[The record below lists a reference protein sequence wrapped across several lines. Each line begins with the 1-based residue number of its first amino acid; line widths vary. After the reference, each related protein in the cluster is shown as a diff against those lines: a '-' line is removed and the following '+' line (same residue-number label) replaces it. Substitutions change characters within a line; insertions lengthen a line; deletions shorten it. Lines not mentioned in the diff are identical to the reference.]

1 MKIFF
6 LFICFSLLFFSCTNS
21 SNESDTSFANIT
33 RTVKSKAVDIKFSAS
48 QESSRNL
55 VTDSTKVAYFNLNMV
70 ADNVEYDVSNLKF
83 NKNEAYSF
91 VAKKDFSATVS
102 IDAFDEN
109 DILIAHGSKYKEFKV
124 NHEPSETNVIITLD
138 QIHNNTT
145 SDYKFIPTIH
155 DTSNLKTDDVLD
167 YYRFNSDK
175 TLLTF
180 DSEKGPFYQI
190 DLKNIAILSC
200 TSSNAEIKFFLLE
213 NDLLTID
220 LYSDELP
227 YNYEYIFDL
236 NDIAN
241 QSSIGENN
249 YIFNAT
255 DYEGNQIPTDCTHE
269 ILSGENYV
277 TISANGVNVAQV
289 ILPTEQYGNCEILW
303 SSIKD
308 LACEGQIIYSNKY
321 AISTYV
327 NGIWKQNKH
336 ENWNEPAIDSAGNS
350 ILGTGESGACDYN
363 FRYSIETSL
372 GETEDIYL
380 GENNFDKGTYQ
391 EGEYIKSTTILRSD
405 NHATTECQI
414 FDTFFS
420 FDFDDGALFHISLED
435 GTVLYTSE
443 TMPIE
448 EYIDSYGVLLTNF
461 TKEKSRIEF
470 DLIDGEYSSE
480 TSAHYILSL

>member
-1 MKIFF
+1 MKKFF

-236 NDIAN
+236 NDTAN

-289 ILPTEQYGNCEILW
+289 ILPTEQYGNCEI
-303 SSIKD
+303 
-308 LACEGQIIYSNKY
+308 
-321 AISTYV
+321 
-327 NGIWKQNKH
+327 
-336 ENWNEPAIDSAGNS
+336 
-350 ILGTGESGACDYN
+350 
-363 FRYSIETSL
+363 
-372 GETEDIYL
+372 
-380 GENNFDKGTYQ
+380 
-391 EGEYIKSTTILRSD
+391 
-405 NHATTECQI
+405 
-414 FDTFFS
+414 
-420 FDFDDGALFHISLED
+420 
-435 GTVLYTSE
+435 
-443 TMPIE
+443 
-448 EYIDSYGVLLTNF
+448 
-461 TKEKSRIEF
+461 
-470 DLIDGEYSSE
+470 
-480 TSAHYILSL
+480 